1 MSDIPLKLNV
11 SGTVVTVRR
20 STLEN
25 SGVRSLA
32 ALCNFEDLYI
42 DRPLVPFEFVL
53 DWVKTMGQMSL
64 PASLNAMQHVQHEA
78 EYWQVD
84 DLSSALKQRRRL
96 IDELTGVSPPF
107 NMTKVEDR
115 EQASA
120 WMRERAGFVAV
131 KTVAVADGEIVIV
144 SSGKV

>member
-1 MSDIPLKLNV
+1 MCDVPLKLNV
-11 SGTVVTVRR
+11 SGTTVTVRR

-32 ALCNFEDLYI
+32 ALCNFDALYI

-64 PASLNAMQHVQHEA
+64 PVSLNAMLHVQHEA
-78 EYWQVD
+78 EYWQVE
-84 DLSSALKQRRRL
+84 DLSHALKQRQRL
-96 IDELTGVSPPF
+96 IDELTGVSQPF

-120 WMRERAGFVAV
+120 WMRERAGFASV
-131 KTVAVADGEIVIV
+131 KIVPVGDGEIVVV
-144 SSGKV
+144 SSSKV